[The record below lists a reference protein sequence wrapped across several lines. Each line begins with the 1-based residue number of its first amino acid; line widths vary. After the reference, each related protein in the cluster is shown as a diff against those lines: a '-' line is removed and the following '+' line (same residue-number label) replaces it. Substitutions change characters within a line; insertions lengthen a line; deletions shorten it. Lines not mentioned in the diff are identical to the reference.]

1 MLIYRHGLYDYH
13 HQNTTA
19 PYSKRRYIMGVSYSE
34 IIERMRWAGKLKNDS
49 AVARVLGVTPQALSN
64 YKKRGEMPTDLVLR
78 FANIYGLSV
87 DWLISG
93 EGEMYKP
100 GSRGGEFEKK
110 TYMIAAEETPHY
122 GREGG
127 YNKPDVA
134 SLSADEIIYVGKL
147 LKVLRNSN
155 KSTVTA
161 IKYSVDAFLKS
172 THNTTADDRALEAKE
187 QLQRQ

>member
-1 MLIYRHGLYDYH
+1 
-13 HQNTTA
+13 
-19 PYSKRRYIMGVSYSE
+19 MGVSYSE

-100 GSRGGEFEKK
+100 SARGEFEKK

-122 GREGG
+122 GKEGG
-127 YNKPDVA
+127 YGKPDVA

-147 LKVLRNSN
+147 LKILRSSN

-161 IKYSVDAFLKS
+161 IKYSVDAFLKAAEQAAE
-172 THNTTADDRALEAKE
+172 ADSEEGKE
-187 QLQRQ
+187 QQRQSS

>member
-1 MLIYRHGLYDYH
+1 
-13 HQNTTA
+13 
-19 PYSKRRYIMGVSYSE
+19 MGVSYSE

-93 EGEMYKP
+93 EGEMYKA
-100 GSRGGEFEKK
+100 SARGGEFEKK

-122 GREGG
+122 GRDGG

-147 LKVLRNSN
+147 LKILRNSN

-161 IKYSVDAFLKS
+161 IKYSVDAFLK
-172 THNTTADDRALEAKE
+172 TTEQATEDDRAVEAREPQQK
-187 QLQRQ
+187 Q

>member
-1 MLIYRHGLYDYH
+1 
-13 HQNTTA
+13 
-19 PYSKRRYIMGVSYSE
+19 MGVSYSE

-93 EGEMYKP
+93 EGEMYKA
-100 GSRGGEFEKK
+100 SARGGEFERK

-127 YNKPDVA
+127 YGKPDVA

-147 LKVLRNSN
+147 LKILRGPN

-161 IKYSVDAFLKS
+161 IKYSVDAFLKAAEQA
-172 THNTTADDRALEAKE
+172 TEPEAAVE
-187 QLQRQ
+187 PVPQRQTS

>member
-1 MLIYRHGLYDYH
+1 
-13 HQNTTA
+13 
-19 PYSKRRYIMGVSYSE
+19 MGVSYSD

-100 GSRGGEFEKK
+100 AAKG
-110 TYMIAAEETPHY
+110 YMIAAEESSAY
-122 GREGG
+122 GKEG
-127 YNKPDVA
+127 KEFRPPDFA
-134 SLSADEIIYVGKL
+134 SLSPDEIIYVGKL
-147 LKVLRNSN
+147 LKILRSSN
-155 KSTVTA
+155 KSTAAA
-161 IKYSVDAFLKS
+161 IKYSVDAFLKAS
-172 THNTTADDRALEAKE
+172 ELPVEAYEPEKE
-187 QLQRQ
+187 AVNKN